1 MPLNKKLCIIYKQ
14 VILEQAANPKNRGRV
29 DNFDNE
35 ITAYNPSCGDELHLT
50 MKISNNK
57 IEKILFEGSG
67 CTISQA
73 SASLMTSL
81 ITGKSINETIELSK
95 IFSDLAI
102 GKKYP
107 QEEIEKLGDAQVL
120 TSIMEFPAR
129 IKCATLAWWGLDQM
143 LFGGSE
149 GENND

>member
-1 MPLNKKLCIIYKQ
+1 MPLNKKMRIIYRQ
-14 VILEQAANPKNRGRV
+14 VILEQAANPKNRGRIE
-29 DNFDNE
+29 DFDHE
-35 ITAYNPSCGDELHLT
+35 TTVYNPSCGDKIHLT

-81 ITGKSINETIELSK
+81 ITGKSIDEAVKISK
-95 IFSDLAI
+95 MFSDLAI

-107 QEEIEKLGDAQVL
+107 EEEIKKLGDAQVL
-120 TSIMEFPAR
+120 ISIMEFPAR

-143 LFGGSE
+143 LFGRSE